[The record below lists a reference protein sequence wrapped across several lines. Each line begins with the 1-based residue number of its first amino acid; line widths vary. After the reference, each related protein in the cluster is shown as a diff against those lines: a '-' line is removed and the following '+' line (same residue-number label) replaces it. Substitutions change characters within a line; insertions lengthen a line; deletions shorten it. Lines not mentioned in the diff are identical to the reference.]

1 MQFSSAN
8 LRNWFKGVQL
18 FQIFVEVGLFVQ
30 AHEGVQRREEVEVDV
45 EDEVVHLIQLKREGS
60 SLPLM
65 WSNGQSCSSYQ
76 TVQKDQVW
84 ALFLEKKS
92 PEAKTSWIS
101 ISSRF
106 SAVVMDSLLRPPS
119 AVNCFTCSLTVSNC
133 SAKSLL
139 LVASSRRTTISLMVL
154 TLSTTINPQ
163 ISQLYGYF
171 QMLSSSIQ

>member
-65 WSNGQSCSSYQ
+65 
-76 TVQKDQVW
+76 
-84 ALFLEKKS
+84 
-92 PEAKTSWIS
+92 
-101 ISSRF
+101 
-106 SAVVMDSLLRPPS
+106 
-119 AVNCFTCSLTVSNC
+119 
-133 SAKSLL
+133 
-139 LVASSRRTTISLMVL
+139 
-154 TLSTTINPQ
+154 
-163 ISQLYGYF
+163 
-171 QMLSSSIQ
+171 